1 MLVARAKSF
10 EAFMAVIEIPNA
22 YTSDMAIST
31 PGSERFVMVGTP
43 IVAVEIIHTVAAPGS
58 PAAEDLLSADRD
70 AEAWWRIEGTRAP
83 RQRHSG
89 HPRPAPAARDLRE
102 TIEALVDRRPVPPA
116 AVSDLNFFMRPA
128 PVSTRLLPAGTGL
141 GTQTQWH

>member
-10 EAFMAVIEIPNA
+10 EEFMAVIEIPNA

-43 IVAVEIIHTVAAPGS
+43 IIAVDLIDTVAAPGS

-83 RQRHSG
+83 RRRHSG
-89 HPRPAPAARDLRE
+89 HPRMHRLRAIWGKRSRHGPLDDLCGRQPPAFMVRACRLRQPGTSRPALPP
-102 TIEALVDRRPVPPA
+102 RRPCLTVA
-116 AVSDLNFFMRPA
+116 
-128 PVSTRLLPAGTGL
+128 
-141 GTQTQWH
+141 